1 MENTEVGMTQE
12 NERIDAVVHKYD
24 DIPIKKFGEGIDLRR
39 IAMTTVA
46 QTWVEMKQ
54 GFFSPLH
61 RHEDEQTVVLI
72 KGKLRARSGP
82 QGEEIYE
89 EMNPGDV
96 LTVPSNVVHQVEAL
110 VDSVFCE
117 AFGPGPNL
125 EKGIQTVFM
134 RKQARAE
141 AQAKANKD

>member
-1 MENTEVGMTQE
+1 MTDE
-12 NERIDAVVHKYD
+12 NERIDAVVHKYS

-39 IAMTTVA
+39 IAMSTVA

-61 RHEDEQTVVLI
+61 RHEDEQTVVLVS
-72 KGKLRARSGP
+72 GKLRARSGA
-82 QGEEIYE
+82 QGEEIFT
-89 EMNPGDV
+89 EMEPGDI

-125 EKGIQTVFM
+125 EQGIQTVFM

-141 AQAKANKD
+141 AQAAAKAKNG

>member
-1 MENTEVGMTQE
+1 MTEQ
-12 NERIDAVVHKYD
+12 NERVDAVVNKYG
-24 DIPIKKFGEGIDLRR
+24 DIPVKKFGEGIDLRR
-39 IAMTTVA
+39 VAMSTVA

-54 GFFSPLH
+54 GHFSPLH

-82 QGEEIYE
+82 QGEEIYT
-89 EMNPGDV
+89 EMEPGDI

-125 EKGIQTVFM
+125 EQGIQTVFM

-141 AQAKANKD
+141 AQAKALKDAE

>member
-1 MENTEVGMTQE
+1 MSAEK
-12 NERIDAVVHKYD
+12 ERIDAVVHKNR
-24 DIPIKKFGEGIDLRR
+24 DIPVKKFGEGIDLRR
-39 IAMTTVA
+39 VGMSTIA

-54 GFFSPLH
+54 GHFSPLH

-72 KGKLRARSGP
+72 SGQLRARSGP
-82 QGEEIYE
+82 KGEEIYT
-89 EMNPGDV
+89 EMEPGDIM
-96 LTVPSNVVHQVEAL
+96 TVPSNVTHQVEAL

-125 EKGIQTVFM
+125 EQGIQTVHM

-141 AQAKANKD
+141 AQALAEQSKEDTPK

>member
-1 MENTEVGMTQE
+1 MTET
-12 NERIDAVVHKYD
+12 NERIDAVVHKYA
-24 DIPIKKFGEGIDLRR
+24 DIPVKKFGEGIDLRR
-39 IAMTTVA
+39 VAMSTVA

-54 GFFSPLH
+54 GFTSPLH
-61 RHEDEQTVVLI
+61 RHEDEQTVVLVS
-72 KGKLRARSGP
+72 GKLRARSGP
-82 QGEEIYE
+82 QGEEIYT
-89 EMNPGDV
+89 EMEPGDV

-125 EKGIQTVFM
+125 EQGIQTVFM

-141 AQAKANKD
+141 AQALANKDG

>member
-1 MENTEVGMTQE
+1 MTEQ
-12 NERIDAVVHKYD
+12 NERVDAVVNKYG
-24 DIPIKKFGEGIDLRR
+24 DIPVKKFGEGIDLRR
-39 IAMTTVA
+39 VAMSTVA

-54 GFFSPLH
+54 GHFSPLH

-72 KGKLRARSGP
+72 KGRLRARSGP
-82 QGEEIYE
+82 QGEEIYT
-89 EMNPGDV
+89 EMEPGDI

-125 EKGIQTVFM
+125 EQGIQTVFM

-141 AQAKANKD
+141 AQAKALKDAE

>member
-1 MENTEVGMTQE
+1 MTEK
-12 NERIDAVVHKYD
+12 NERVDAAVNKYG
-24 DIPIKKFGEGIDLRR
+24 DIPVKKFGEGIDLRR
-39 IAMTTVA
+39 VAMSTVA

-54 GFFSPLH
+54 GHFSPLH

-82 QGEEIYE
+82 QGEEIYT
-89 EMNPGDV
+89 EMEPGDI

-125 EKGIQTVFM
+125 EQGIQTVFM

-141 AQAKANKD
+141 AQAKALKDAE

>member
-1 MENTEVGMTQE
+1 MSED
-12 NERIDAVVHKYD
+12 NERVDAIVNRYD
-24 DIPIKKFGEGIDLRR
+24 DIPVKKFGEGIDLRR
-39 IAMTTVA
+39 VAMSTVA

-54 GFFSPLH
+54 GHFSPLH

-72 KGKLRARSGP
+72 KGKLRARSGA

-89 EMNPGDV
+89 EMSPGDI

-134 RKQARAE
+134 RKQARAD
-141 AQAKANKD
+141 AQAAAKKSTSE

>member
-1 MENTEVGMTQE
+1 MTEQ
-12 NERIDAVVHKYD
+12 NERIDAVVNKYG
-24 DIPIKKFGEGIDLRR
+24 DIPVKKFGEGIDLRR
-39 IAMTTVA
+39 VAMSTVA

-54 GFFSPLH
+54 GHFSPLH

-82 QGEEIYE
+82 QGEEIYT
-89 EMNPGDV
+89 EMEPGDI

-125 EKGIQTVFM
+125 EQGIQTVFM

-141 AQAKANKD
+141 AQAKALKDAE